1 VKEADAQG
9 GAVDGETGKG
19 VVIDARGIGI
29 ERARPILQDVDW
41 LVRRGEHWVILG
53 ANGSGKT
60 ALLRSITGYISPTRG
75 RVSVCGGDEDEPWE
89 SLRQRVGFVSSNLS
103 QRIEDDEP
111 VLETVISGRYSMINY
126 WARRVK
132 RTDRDKAREILEMVE
147 CAHLASQPWMVLSQG
162 ERQRVLIGRALM
174 LDRLQLLLLDEPCA
188 GLDPVARERFLGFV
202 DRLASSGGNGEPTL
216 VLITHHVEEIMP
228 AFSHA
233 LLLKDGCVTAS
244 GPKEACLRSSILSEV
259 FGAKVSVTRRK
270 GRYALAVEAGRKKGI
285 LG

>member
-1 VKEADAQG
+1 MKGEDAERGAEGGEA
-9 GAVDGETGKG
+9 GKD

-75 RVSVCGGDEDEPWE
+75 SVSVCGGDEEEPWE
-89 SLRQRVGFVSSNLS
+89 TLRQRVGFVSSNLG

-111 VLETVISGRYSMINY
+111 VLETVISGRYSVINY

-132 RTDRDKAREILEMVE
+132 RRDRDKAREILEMVE

-188 GLDPVARERFLGFV
+188 GLDPVARERFLDFV
-202 DRLASSGGNGEPTL
+202 DGLASSGGKKGPTL

-233 LLLKDGCVTAS
+233 LLLKDGIVAAS
-244 GPKEACLRSSILSEV
+244 GPKEACLKAPILSEV
-259 FGAKVSVTRRK
+259 FGAKVSLTRRK
-270 GRYALAVEAGRKKGI
+270 GRYALAVEAGRKRGI
-285 LG
+285 LR